1 MKKLLIILSSLLFLM
16 GIMSCTKQNKVWLVS
31 IGEPKESVIQIL
43 NNEKIKYTDQDTAIN
58 IKTSVKYLDV
68 EWNETTISF
77 ENDLTSAVLFQ
88 KLEGDALSKDQKKT
102 VVYHF
107 DDIYGDHKNDKS
119 TEIGLSGWSWDK
131 DGIVVSFMSILK
143 GQFAMLLVCK
153 KKDKKTE
160 NK

>member
-1 MKKLLIILSSLLFLM
+1 MKKFLIILSLLFLI
-16 GIMSCTKQNKVWLVS
+16 GIMSCTKQDKVWLVS
-31 IGEPKESVIQIL
+31 IGEPKESVKQIL
-43 NNEKIKYTDQDTAIN
+43 NKENIKYTDLDTAFN

-77 ENDLTSAVLFQ
+77 ENNVTSSILFQ

-107 DDIYGDHKNDKS
+107 DDIYGEHKNDKS
-119 TEIGLSGWSWDK
+119 SEFGLSGWSWDK
-131 DGIVVSFMSILK
+131 DGTIVSFMSILK

-153 KKDKKTE
+153 KKDKKSE
-160 NK
+160 NQ